1 MSSVPFLARL
11 QSSGGPRVTN
21 NPPTR
26 TPLPSFQEESLADA
40 IGHISAALT
49 LLLPHHA
56 RWVADLSGAL
66 DRRRLEPVPAS
77 LVLLTQGLAALAAAH
92 TNLSDGLA
100 DLKATSRK
108 GT

>member
-11 QSSGGPRVTN
+11 QSSSGPRVAN

-26 TPLPSFQEESLADA
+26 TPLPSVQEESLADA
-40 IGHISAALT
+40 IGHVSAALT
-49 LLLPHHA
+49 LLLPHRA
-56 RWVADLSGAL
+56 QWVADISGAL

-77 LVLLTQGLAALAAAH
+77 LDLLTQGLAALTAAH
-92 TNLSDGLA
+92 RNLSDGLA
-100 DLKATSRK
+100 ALEAPSRK